1 MTETLTEEKLNQ
13 LAEAVA
19 NNENLLT
26 LGLNLGFKESK
37 VKIYISTNK
46 RNDSF
51 EGTSSML
58 FAWKK
63 KTRRAKQ
70 IPDLIKALVDAEL
83 AELVDDFFPSDE
95 DGSTPPGNVKEN
107 GTMNKNGNPDSAEE
121 LEDID
126 DILVKIA
133 KKVQQNSEIDTLGS
147 KLGISPEDVQRYIAT
162 NNKTQHIT
170 WDGTLQMLRDWFKN
184 QKKSGRERDAL
195 KAALEKAGHIRLA
208 DELFS

>member
-83 AELVDDFFPSDE
+83 AELVDDFFPSE
-95 DGSTPPGNVKEN
+95 E
-107 GTMNKNGNPDSAEE
+107 GNPQPAEE
-121 LEDID
+121 RNNFD
-126 DILVKIA
+126 DILVTVA
-133 KKVQQNSEIDTLGS
+133 KTVRQNADIVDLGT
-147 KLGISPEDVQRYIAT
+147 KLGFTREDIEGYIAT
-162 NNKTQHIT
+162 SHTTHKNA
-170 WDGTLQMLRDWFKN
+170 WDGTLQMLRDWSN
-184 QKKSGRERDAL
+184 SQRGSSQKE
-195 KAALEKAGHIRLA
+195 ALEALLNSGQIRPA
-208 DELFS
+208 DILYPLSSH